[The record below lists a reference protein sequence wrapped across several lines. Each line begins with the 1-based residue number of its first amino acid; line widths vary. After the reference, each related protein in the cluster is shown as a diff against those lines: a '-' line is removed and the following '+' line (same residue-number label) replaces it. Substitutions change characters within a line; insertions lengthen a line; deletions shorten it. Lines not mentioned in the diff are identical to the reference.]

1 MNRAPACHA
10 SRTASAAFCLVLAGC
25 ASKPLVPYTTDTP
38 PLVLASAAQ
47 AGIVDKR
54 ARFREIYCAVLE
66 ARRELPD
73 HRSCDEA
80 LTRVGD
86 EPAGTAR
93 PVDLGPSNRHL
104 VAAMVPGLGFECF
117 EKWLEPPGSAAAHV
131 RQFGYDQVVIKVDA
145 LSGTETNARQIR
157 DALLAMP
164 AEPGPP
170 RLVLLGY
177 SKGAPDIL
185 EALVTYPEIR
195 SRVAAVVSLAESDT
209 LRGWGLQALDHHGVP
224 WPSSLALTSLG
235 ALQAVSFAVTGAAL
249 VALARGMRARLP
261 RRRSA
266 SVAVGALVLVGAG
279 LALATLPLIAATSA
293 GVQAADNQ
301 ATKGAIVTDP
311 KSEDFINGM
320 ADLMAHSTRTPIL
333 RWPHEYGMD
342 YEEIFFPALPS
353 HAGHDIWKRDFS
365 GVNGLV
371 SFELARGSAA
381 DAERMIDALELFG
394 IGASWGGF
402 ESVVLPADVAGSR
415 SVTGWSGR
423 KPIVRLHIGLED
435 ARDLIEDLERGFAAL

>member
-1 MNRAPACHA
+1 MSRAPSCHA
-10 SRTASAAFCLVLAGC
+10 SRIVIAGVCLVLAAC

-38 PLVLASAAQ
+38 PLVLAPAAQ

-93 PVDLGPSNRHL
+93 PVDLGPSNRRL

-195 SRVAAVVSLAESDT
+195 SRVAAVVSLAGAIGGSPLANDAKQSQADMLRHFPGSTCESGDAGAVES
-209 LRGWGLQALDHHGVP
+209 LRPATRRAWLATHPLPKDIRYYSLVTFPRPERISSVLKSSYRKLARIDPRNDSQVIFYDQVIPGSDLIAYVNADH
-224 WPSSLALTSLG
+224 W
-235 ALQAVSFAVTGAAL
+235 AL
-249 VALARGMRARLP
+249 VVPVGRSHTTIGSMFVTENAYPREALLE
-261 RRRSA
+261 
-266 SVAVGALVLVGAG
+266 AV
-279 LALATLPLIAATSA
+279 
-293 GVQAADNQ
+293 
-301 ATKGAIVTDP
+301 
-311 KSEDFINGM
+311 
-320 ADLMAHSTRTPIL
+320 L
-333 RWPHEYGMD
+333 RFVE
-342 YEEIFFPALPS
+342 
-353 HAGHDIWKRDFS
+353 
-365 GVNGLV
+365 
-371 SFELARGSAA
+371 
-381 DAERMIDALELFG
+381 
-394 IGASWGGF
+394 
-402 ESVVLPADVAGSR
+402 
-415 SVTGWSGR
+415 
-423 KPIVRLHIGLED
+423 
-435 ARDLIEDLERGFAAL
+435 EDL

>member
-1 MNRAPACHA
+1 MSRAPSWHA
-10 SRTASAAFCLVLAGC
+10 SRIVIGGVCLVLAAC

-38 PLVLASAAQ
+38 PLVLAPAAQ

-93 PVDLGPSNRHL
+93 PVDLGPSNRRL

-117 EKWLEPPGSAAAHV
+117 EKWLEPPGTAAAHV

-195 SRVAAVVSLAESDT
+195 SRVAAVVSLAGAIGGSPLANDAKQSQADMLRHFPGSTCESGDAGAVES
-209 LRGWGLQALDHHGVP
+209 LRPATRRAWLATHPLPKEIRYYSLVTFPRPERISSVLKSSYRKLARIDPRNDSQVIFYDQVIPGSDLIAYVNADH
-224 WPSSLALTSLG
+224 W
-235 ALQAVSFAVTGAAL
+235 AL
-249 VALARGMRARLP
+249 VVPVGRSHTTIGSMFVTENAYPREALLE
-261 RRRSA
+261 
-266 SVAVGALVLVGAG
+266 AV
-279 LALATLPLIAATSA
+279 
-293 GVQAADNQ
+293 
-301 ATKGAIVTDP
+301 
-311 KSEDFINGM
+311 
-320 ADLMAHSTRTPIL
+320 L
-333 RWPHEYGMD
+333 RFVE
-342 YEEIFFPALPS
+342 
-353 HAGHDIWKRDFS
+353 
-365 GVNGLV
+365 
-371 SFELARGSAA
+371 
-381 DAERMIDALELFG
+381 
-394 IGASWGGF
+394 
-402 ESVVLPADVAGSR
+402 
-415 SVTGWSGR
+415 
-423 KPIVRLHIGLED
+423 
-435 ARDLIEDLERGFAAL
+435 EDL

>member
-1 MNRAPACHA
+1 VIAG
-10 SRTASAAFCLVLAGC
+10 FCLVLAAC

-38 PLVLASAAQ
+38 PLVLAPAAQ

-93 PVDLGPSNRHL
+93 PVDLGPSKRRL

-117 EKWLEPPGSAAAHV
+117 EKWLEPPGTAAAHV

-185 EALVTYPEIR
+185 EALVAYPEIR
-195 SRVAAVVSLAESDT
+195 SRVAAVVSLAGAIGGSPLANDAKQSQADMLRHFPGSTCESGDAGAVES
-209 LRGWGLQALDHHGVP
+209 LRPATRRAWLATHPLPKEIRYYSLVTFP
-224 WPSSLALTSLG
+224 RPERISSLLKSSYRKLARIDPRNDSQVIFYDQVIPGSDLI
-235 ALQAVSFAVTGAAL
+235 AYVNADHWAL
-249 VALARGMRARLP
+249 VVPVGRSHTTIGSMFVTENAYPREALLE
-261 RRRSA
+261 
-266 SVAVGALVLVGAG
+266 AV
-279 LALATLPLIAATSA
+279 
-293 GVQAADNQ
+293 
-301 ATKGAIVTDP
+301 
-311 KSEDFINGM
+311 
-320 ADLMAHSTRTPIL
+320 L
-333 RWPHEYGMD
+333 RFVE
-342 YEEIFFPALPS
+342 
-353 HAGHDIWKRDFS
+353 
-365 GVNGLV
+365 
-371 SFELARGSAA
+371 
-381 DAERMIDALELFG
+381 
-394 IGASWGGF
+394 
-402 ESVVLPADVAGSR
+402 
-415 SVTGWSGR
+415 
-423 KPIVRLHIGLED
+423 
-435 ARDLIEDLERGFAAL
+435 EDL

>member
-1 MNRAPACHA
+1 MSRARSCHA
-10 SRTASAAFCLVLAGC
+10 SRIVIAGVCLVLAAC

-38 PLVLASAAQ
+38 PLVLAPAAQ

-93 PVDLGPSNRHL
+93 PVDLGPSNRRL

-145 LSGTETNARQIR
+145 LSGTEVNARQIR

-195 SRVAAVVSLAESDT
+195 SRVAAVVSLAGAIGGSPLANDAKQSQADMLRHFPGSTCESGDAGAVES
-209 LRGWGLQALDHHGVP
+209 LRPATRRAWLATHSLPKEIRYYSLVTFPRPERISSVLESSYRKLARIDPRNDSQVIFYDQVIPGSDLIAYVNADH
-224 WPSSLALTSLG
+224 W
-235 ALQAVSFAVTGAAL
+235 AL
-249 VALARGMRARLP
+249 VVPVGRSHTTIGSMFVTQNAYPREALLE
-261 RRRSA
+261 
-266 SVAVGALVLVGAG
+266 AV
-279 LALATLPLIAATSA
+279 
-293 GVQAADNQ
+293 
-301 ATKGAIVTDP
+301 
-311 KSEDFINGM
+311 
-320 ADLMAHSTRTPIL
+320 L
-333 RWPHEYGMD
+333 RFVE
-342 YEEIFFPALPS
+342 
-353 HAGHDIWKRDFS
+353 
-365 GVNGLV
+365 
-371 SFELARGSAA
+371 
-381 DAERMIDALELFG
+381 
-394 IGASWGGF
+394 
-402 ESVVLPADVAGSR
+402 
-415 SVTGWSGR
+415 
-423 KPIVRLHIGLED
+423 
-435 ARDLIEDLERGFAAL
+435 EDL

>member
-10 SRTASAAFCLVLAGC
+10 SRTAIAAFCLVLASC

-38 PLVLASAAQ
+38 PLVLAPAAQ
-47 AGIVDKR
+47 AGIADKR

-80 LTRVGD
+80 LTRVGN

-93 PVDLGPSNRHL
+93 PVDLGPSNRRL

-195 SRVAAVVSLAESDT
+195 SRVAAVVSLAGAVGGSPLANDAKQSQADMLRHFPGSTCESGDAGAVES
-209 LRGWGLQALDHHGVP
+209 LRPATRRAWLATHPLPKDIRYYSLVTFPRPERISSVLKSSYRKLARIDPRNDSQVIFYDQVIPGSDLIAYVNADH
-224 WPSSLALTSLG
+224 W
-235 ALQAVSFAVTGAAL
+235 AL
-249 VALARGMRARLP
+249 VVPVGRSHTTIGSMFVTENAYPREALLE
-261 RRRSA
+261 
-266 SVAVGALVLVGAG
+266 AV
-279 LALATLPLIAATSA
+279 
-293 GVQAADNQ
+293 
-301 ATKGAIVTDP
+301 
-311 KSEDFINGM
+311 
-320 ADLMAHSTRTPIL
+320 L
-333 RWPHEYGMD
+333 RFVE
-342 YEEIFFPALPS
+342 
-353 HAGHDIWKRDFS
+353 
-365 GVNGLV
+365 
-371 SFELARGSAA
+371 
-381 DAERMIDALELFG
+381 
-394 IGASWGGF
+394 
-402 ESVVLPADVAGSR
+402 
-415 SVTGWSGR
+415 
-423 KPIVRLHIGLED
+423 
-435 ARDLIEDLERGFAAL
+435 EDL